1 MTLKVISSEF
11 SFIIRYFNSLIIS
24 YRAYERHRLFSSS
37 STNRFSISIIN
48 FSPSWWKFSIFVA
61 IMQNDIQHV
70 INIKEKI
77 LRPVEGKYHRG
88 KVQKTSFTNVYVY
101 CVILLL
107 FTSFRESPIC
117 RSLPFFL
124 YIYGVWNITHK
135 YGIVE
140 LLDN

>member
-1 MTLKVISSEF
+1 MEVF
-11 SFIIRYFNSLIIS
+11 
-24 YRAYERHRLFSSS
+24 
-37 STNRFSISIIN
+37 
-48 FSPSWWKFSIFVA
+48 FSIFVA

-70 INIKEKI
+70 ININEKKSI
-77 LRPVEGKYHRG
+77 LIPVEGKYHKR

-124 YIYGVWNITHK
+124 YIWCLKYNTQIWDRWTLGQLSSTLRSVSCLISMIFYFYYFCWVRKIGLYTHRK
-135 YGIVE
+135 KTTRDSPSVFI
-140 LLDN
+140 